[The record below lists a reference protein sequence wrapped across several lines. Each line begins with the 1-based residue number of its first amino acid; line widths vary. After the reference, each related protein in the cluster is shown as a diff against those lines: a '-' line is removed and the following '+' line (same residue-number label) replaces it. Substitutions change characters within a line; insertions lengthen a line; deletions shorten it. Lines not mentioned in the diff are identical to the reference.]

1 MPSRRV
7 WGILA
12 QVVALGAGTWFLLRT
27 AVANWGTITPGQ
39 LHLLWLPLVAA
50 SLLTA
55 ATYLYLV
62 LLWVLSLGWWN
73 QRFPYLE
80 AARVWFVSNLAR
92 FIPGM
97 VWQLVG
103 VAAMSRERDV
113 SPVAATAAVLLQ
125 QVVLVFTGLAVAAAW
140 APALLARWA
149 NGIQPGE
156 MLALAAGAMML
167 LVILLPRVMP
177 LIARVVSAAVRR
189 TVTWPPMPTGQFA
202 WYVAGLCV
210 PWVTYGVAFWLFG
223 RGLLGTQA
231 PLFTLAIGG
240 FVASY
245 VAGLI
250 VVFAP
255 SGLVVREAALV
266 AALAPAIGGGPA
278 LVLAV
283 ASRLWLLVVE
293 LITALGVLTAHAL
306 AHRGRRA
313 R

>member
-27 AVANWGTITPGQ
+27 AVASWGTIDLGQ
-39 LHLLWLPLVAA
+39 MRLAWLPILIG
-50 SLLTA
+50 SLLTG

-62 LLWVLSLGWWN
+62 LLWVLSLRWWN

-103 VAAMSRERDV
+103 VAAMSHERDV

-149 NGIQPGE
+149 YGIQPGE
-156 MLALAAGAMML
+156 LLALTAGAMIL

-177 LIARVVSAAVRR
+177 LVGRVVSGVLRR
-189 TVTWPPMPTGQFA
+189 NVAWPPLPTGEFA

-210 PWVTYGVAFWLFG
+210 PWVTYGVAFWMFG
-223 RGLLGTQA
+223 HGLLGSQA
-231 PLFTLAIGG
+231 PPFALAVGG

-266 AALAPAIGGGPA
+266 AALGPALGGGPA

-283 ASRLWLLVVE
+283 AARVWLLVVE
-293 LITALGVLTAHAL
+293 LATALGVLAAHAL
-306 AHRGRRA
+306 ARRRRA
-313 R
+313 GA

>member
-12 QVVALGAGTWFLLRT
+12 QVVALGAGTWFLVRT
-27 AVANWGTITPGQ
+27 AVASWGTVNLGQ
-39 LHLLWLPLVAA
+39 LHLAWLPILAGSA
-50 SLLTA
+50 LTG

-62 LLWVLSLGWWN
+62 LLWVLSLGWWK

-97 VWQLVG
+97 VWQLAG
-103 VAAMSRERDV
+103 VAAMSHERDV

-149 NGIQPGE
+149 YGIRPGE
-156 MLALAAGAMML
+156 LLALTAGAMVL
-167 LVILLPRVMP
+167 LVILLPRIMP
-177 LIARVVSAAVRR
+177 VVSGVVSRAVRR
-189 TVTWPPMPTGQFA
+189 DVTWPPMPTGEFA
-202 WYVAGLCV
+202 WYVAGLCL
-210 PWVTYGVAFWLFG
+210 PWMTYGVAFWLFG
-223 RGLLGTQA
+223 HGLLGSQG
-231 PLFTLAIGG
+231 PVLALAVGS

-245 VAGLI
+245 VVGLI

-266 AALAPAIGGGPA
+266 AALSPALGGGPA

-283 ASRLWLLVVE
+283 ASRLWLLMVE
-293 LITALGVLTAHAL
+293 LAIALGVLAVHAM
-306 AHRGRRA
+306 AHRRPTGS
-313 R
+313 

>member
-1 MPSRRV
+1 MASRRV
-7 WGILA
+7 WRILA

-27 AVANWGTITPGQ
+27 AVASWGTINLGQ
-39 LHLLWLPLVAA
+39 LHLAWPPIVVG
-50 SLLTA
+50 SLLTS

-62 LLWVLSLGWWN
+62 LLWVLSLGWWK
-73 QRFPYLE
+73 QRFPYLQ

-97 VWQLVG
+97 VWQLLG
-103 VAAMSRERDV
+103 VAALAQEHDV

-125 QVVLVFTGLAVAAAW
+125 QVVLIFTGVAVAAAW

-149 NGIQPGE
+149 YGIHPGE
-156 MLALAAGAMML
+156 MLALAAGAMVL

-177 LIARVVSAAVRR
+177 LVARMVTWAVRR
-189 TVTWPPMPTGQFA
+189 TVTWPPVPTGQFA
-202 WYVAGLCV
+202 WYVAGLCL

-223 RGLLGTQA
+223 RGLLGAQA
-231 PLFTLAIGG
+231 PVFTLAIGG

-266 AALAPAIGGGPA
+266 AALAPSMGGGPA
-278 LVLAV
+278 LVLAL
-283 ASRLWLLVVE
+283 ASRLWLLAVE
-293 LITALGVLTAHAL
+293 LITALGVLAAHAAL
-306 AHRGRRA
+306 ARQRA
-313 R
+313 P

>member
-12 QVVALGAGTWFLLRT
+12 QVVALGAGAWFLLRT
-27 AVANWGTITPGQ
+27 AVASWGTITLAQ
-39 LHLLWLPLVAA
+39 LHLAWAPILAA
-50 SLLTA
+50 SLLTG

-62 LLWVLSLGWWN
+62 LLWVLSLGWWRE
-73 QRFPYLE
+73 RFPYLE

-103 VAAMSRERDV
+103 VAALSHERDV

-125 QVVLVFTGLAVAAAW
+125 QVVLVFTGVAVAAAW
-140 APALLARWA
+140 APALLARWSY
-149 NGIQPGE
+149 GLQPGE
-156 MLALAAGAMML
+156 MLALAAGAMIL

-177 LIARVVSAAVRR
+177 LVARVVSAVLRR
-189 TVTWPPMPTGQFA
+189 SVTWPPMPTVQFA
-202 WYVAGLCV
+202 WYVAGLCL

-223 RGLLGTQA
+223 RGLLGARA
-231 PLFTLAIGG
+231 PVFTLAVGG

-266 AALAPAIGGGPA
+266 AALAPALGGGPA
-278 LVLAV
+278 LVLAL

-293 LITALGVLTAHAL
+293 LATALGVLAVRAL
-306 AHRGRRA
+306 AQRRRPA
-313 R
+313 G

>member
-7 WGILA
+7 LGILA
-12 QVVALGAGTWFLLRT
+12 QVVALGAGTWFLVRT
-27 AVANWGTITPGQ
+27 AVASWGTITLGQ
-39 LHLLWLPLVAA
+39 LHLVWLPIVAG
-50 SLLTA
+50 SLLTG
-55 ATYLYLV
+55 ATYLFLV
-62 LLWVLSLGWWN
+62 FLWVWSLKWWN

-103 VAAMSRERDV
+103 VAAMSHERDV

-149 NGIQPGE
+149 YGIRPDQL
-156 MLALAAGAMML
+156 LALTAGAMVL
-167 LVILLPRVMP
+167 LVILLPRVLP
-177 LIARVVSAAVRR
+177 LVSRVVGGALRR
-189 TVTWPPMPTGQFA
+189 NVTWPPMPTGEFA

-223 RGLLGTQA
+223 QGLLGAQA
-231 PLFTLAIGG
+231 PVFTLAVGG

-266 AALAPAIGGGPA
+266 AALGPVLGGGPA

-293 LITALGVLTAHAL
+293 LLTALSVLAVHAVVL
-306 AHRGRRA
+306 RR
-313 R
+313 RKTP